1 MTLLKLLEGLEV
13 RRTGPLNAE
22 IKGIAYDSRFVEKGY
37 LFVAVRGFS
46 VDGHNYIKDAVN
58 RGAVAVVSEMAVA
71 DVTDAFKYAL
81 QDKVAFIEVTDSRE
95 ALALISAA
103 FYGKPSKDLSLIGI
117 TGTNGKTTTSFI
129 TKNIIDAGGKKAGL
143 MGTICYIT
151 GGSKMIA
158 SHTTPESL
166 NLQRCLSEMVY
177 NKMDYAVLEVSSHAL
192 ALKRIEGCSFKA
204 AAFTNFSQDHL
215 DFHGTMDEYFKTK
228 CLLFDYLDPE
238 GTAVLNFDDP
248 KIRPLAKTLNRKV
261 ITCGIEEGAMIRAEN
276 IREISS
282 QQSAVSGQ
290 GNPPPFGKGGQGG
303 ILKSFPSAMSFDI
316 QTPGSRFTVNSN
328 LIGRFNVYNILI
340 SVGIAYSLGIN
351 EDVIQQGVQ
360 NTKPV
365 EGRFENIDE
374 GQRFLCIVDYAHTDD
389 ALRKLIQEA
398 RHLTK
403 GRVITVFGCGGNRD
417 RTKRPLMGA
426 AAAELSD
433 FAIVTSDNPRNEDP
447 LEIIKDILKGI
458 GTNNFIVQPDR
469 ADAVR
474 EAVAM
479 ANEGDTVLV
488 AGKGH
493 EDYQEIRG
501 VRHHFSDKEVLRE
514 EIKKLLA
521 DS

>member
-1 MTLLKLLEGLEV
+1 MTLSKLLEGLEA

-71 DVTDAFKYAL
+71 DVTDAFKHAL
-81 QDKVAFIEVTDSRE
+81 KDKVAFIEVTDSRE
-95 ALALISAA
+95 ALALISAV

-151 GGSKMIA
+151 GDSKMTA

-166 NLQRCLSEMVY
+166 NLQRCLSEMVL

-192 ALKRIEGCSFKA
+192 VLKRTEGCSFKA

-215 DFHGTMDEYFKTK
+215 DFHGTMDEYFRAK
-228 CLLFDYLDPE
+228 CLIFDYLDPE

-248 KIRPLAKTLNRKV
+248 RIRPLAKTLNRNV

-276 IREISS
+276 IREYSN
-282 QQSAVSGQ
+282 QQSAVSGREI
-290 GNPPPFGKGGQGG
+290 GGLGG
-303 ILKSFPSAMSFDI
+303 MSFDI

-340 SVGIAYSLGIN
+340 SVGIACSLGIN

-365 EGRFENIDE
+365 EGRFENINE

-469 ADAVR
+469 AAAVR

-493 EDYQEIRG
+493 EDYQEIKG
-501 VRHHFSDKEVLRE
+501 VRHHFSDRE
-514 EIKKLLA
+514 LLVKEIKKRLGVSA
-521 DS
+521 Q

>member
-1 MTLLKLLEGLEV
+1 
-13 RRTGPLNAE
+13 
-22 IKGIAYDSRFVEKGY
+22 
-37 LFVAVRGFS
+37 
-46 VDGHNYIKDAVN
+46 
-58 RGAVAVVSEMAVA
+58 
-71 DVTDAFKYAL
+71 
-81 QDKVAFIEVTDSRE
+81 
-95 ALALISAA
+95 
-103 FYGKPSKDLSLIGI
+103 
-117 TGTNGKTTTSFI
+117 
-129 TKNIIDAGGKKAGL
+129 
-143 MGTICYIT
+143 
-151 GGSKMIA
+151 
-158 SHTTPESL
+158 
-166 NLQRCLSEMVY
+166 
-177 NKMDYAVLEVSSHAL
+177 
-192 ALKRIEGCSFKA
+192 
-204 AAFTNFSQDHL
+204 
-215 DFHGTMDEYFKTK
+215 MDEYFRTK

-248 KIRPLAKTLNRKV
+248 RIRPLAKTLNRNV

-276 IREISS
+276 IREYSN

-290 GNPPPFGKGGQGG
+290 EIGGLGG
-303 ILKSFPSAMSFDI
+303 MSFDI

-340 SVGIAYSLGIN
+340 SVGIASSLGIN

-417 RTKRPLMGA
+417 RTKRPLMGEA
-426 AAAELSD
+426 ATELSD

-458 GTNNFIVQPDR
+458 GKNNFIVQPDR

-493 EDYQEIRG
+493 EDYQEIKG

-514 EIKKLLA
+514 AIKKLLA

>member
-1 MTLLKLLEGLEV
+1 MTLLKLLEGLEA

-71 DVTDAFKYAL
+71 DVTDAFKHAL
-81 QDKVAFIEVTDSRE
+81 KDKVAFIEVTDSRE
-95 ALALISAA
+95 ALALISAV

-151 GGSKMIA
+151 GDSKMTA

-166 NLQRCLSEMVY
+166 NLQRCLSEMVF

-192 ALKRIEGCSFKA
+192 ALKRTEGCSFKA

-215 DFHGTMDEYFKTK
+215 DFHGTMDEYFRAK
-228 CLLFDYLDPE
+228 CLIFDYLDPE

-248 KIRPLAKTLNRKV
+248 RIRPLAKTLNRNV

-276 IREISS
+276 IREYSN

-290 GNPPPFGKGGQGG
+290 EIGGLGG
-303 ILKSFPSAMSFDI
+303 MSFDI

-458 GTNNFIVQPDR
+458 GTNNFMVQPDR
-469 ADAVR
+469 ADAIR

-493 EDYQEIRG
+493 EDYQEIKG
-501 VRHHFSDKEVLRE
+501 VRHHFSDKEVLVK
-514 EIKKLLA
+514 EIRKRLGV
-521 DS
+521 SGQ